1 MKNQFKNIITA
12 VLAFT
17 VAVSA
22 AACTGAD
29 TSTVSSETASE
40 AAAAVIKVGANITP
54 HAEILEQAKPILAE
68 KGITLEIVQLEDSV
82 TPNTGV
88 IEGSLDANYFQH
100 VPYLEQFNSENG
112 SDLVSIGAIHYEPFG
127 IYAGKTNDLSKLE
140 DGAVVAVPNNVT
152 NEARALLL
160 LDDLGY
166 IKLDPNAG
174 IAATPADIT
183 DNPKNISF
191 KEVEAAQVP
200 NVLQDVDYAIIN
212 SNYAIEA
219 GINPVKDSL
228 GIEGSAS
235 AYGNVLVVKEGSENE
250 PKILALKAAL
260 ESQQVVDFINEKYD
274 GAVVSVVENPTDG
287 YSADIDYGKLKGETI
302 TVAASPTPHAE
313 ILAVVADILKEKD
326 ITVDIKEYTDYVQPN
341 NVVDSGEIDA
351 NYFQHIPYLDDFNA
365 ENGTKLVSVSTI
377 HVEPLGLYGGKQS
390 TTDALK

>member
-68 KGITLEIVQLEDSV
+68 KGIKLEVVELEDSI

-88 IEGSLDANYFQH
+88 LEGSLDANYFQH

-160 LDDLGY
+160 LAQEGIISLKEEAGV
-166 IKLDPNAG
+166 NA
-174 IAATPADIT
+174 TVEDIT
-183 DNPKNISF
+183 DNPKNIEF
-191 KEVEAAQVP
+191 KELAPEQLVSALP
-200 NVLQDVDYAIIN
+200 DVDIAVIN
-212 SNYAIEA
+212 GNYAIEGGLHVSQA
-219 GINPVKDSL
+219 LAVEANDGV
-228 GIEGSAS
+228 A
-235 AYGNVLVVKEGSENE
+235 AVTYGNIIATSPDKADDESLKTLVEVLQSDEISN
-250 PKILALKAAL
+250 
-260 ESQQVVDFINEKYD
+260 FIKDKYD
-274 GAVVSVVENPTDG
+274 GAVV
-287 YSADIDYGKLKGETI
+287 
-302 TVAASPTPHAE
+302 
-313 ILAVVADILKEKD
+313 
-326 ITVDIKEYTDYVQPN
+326 
-341 NVVDSGEIDA
+341 
-351 NYFQHIPYLDDFNA
+351 
-365 ENGTKLVSVSTI
+365 
-377 HVEPLGLYGGKQS
+377 PLN
-390 TTDALK
+390 

>member
-1 MKNQFKNIITA
+1 MKNQFKKIITA

-68 KGITLEIVQLEDSV
+68 KGIKLEVVELEDSI

-88 IEGSLDANYFQH
+88 LEGSLDANYFQH

-160 LDDLGY
+160 LAQEGIISLKEEAGV
-166 IKLDPNAG
+166 NA
-174 IAATPADIT
+174 TVEDIT
-183 DNPKNISF
+183 DNPKNIEF
-191 KEVEAAQVP
+191 KELAPEQLVSALP
-200 NVLQDVDYAIIN
+200 DVDIAVIN
-212 SNYAIEA
+212 GNYAIEGGLHVSQA
-219 GINPVKDSL
+219 LAVEANDGV
-228 GIEGSAS
+228 A
-235 AYGNVLVVKEGSENE
+235 AVTYGNIIATSPDKADDESLKTLVEVLQSDEIS
-250 PKILALKAAL
+250 
-260 ESQQVVDFINEKYD
+260 SFIKDKYD
-274 GAVVSVVENPTDG
+274 GAVV
-287 YSADIDYGKLKGETI
+287 
-302 TVAASPTPHAE
+302 
-313 ILAVVADILKEKD
+313 
-326 ITVDIKEYTDYVQPN
+326 
-341 NVVDSGEIDA
+341 
-351 NYFQHIPYLDDFNA
+351 
-365 ENGTKLVSVSTI
+365 
-377 HVEPLGLYGGKQS
+377 PLN
-390 TTDALK
+390 

>member
-1 MKNQFKNIITA
+1 MKKLISAILASALIIT
-12 VLAFT
+12 
-17 VAVSA
+17 SA
-22 AACTGAD
+22 AVFAGCSNNSKSVEIAIPND
-29 TSTVSSETASE
+29 T
-40 AAAAVIKVGANITP
+40 
-54 HAEILEQAKPILAE
+54 
-68 KGITLEIVQLEDSV
+68 
-82 TPNTGV
+82 
-88 IEGSLDANYFQH
+88 
-100 VPYLEQFNSENG
+100 
-112 SDLVSIGAIHYEPFG
+112 
-127 IYAGKTNDLSKLE
+127 
-140 DGAVVAVPNNVT
+140 T

-174 IAATPADIT
+174 ITATPADIT
-183 DNPKNISF
+183 ENPKNISF

-235 AYGNVLVVKEGSENE
+235 AYGNVLVVKEGNENE

-287 YSADIDYGKLKGETI
+287 YSSDIDYDKLKGQTI

-313 ILAVVADILKEKD
+313 ILAIVADILKAKD

-351 NYFQHIPYLDDFNA
+351 NYFQHVPYLDDFNA
-365 ENGTKLVSVSTI
+365 ENGTKLAAVSTI

>member
-68 KGITLEIVQLEDSV
+68 KGIKLEVVELEDSI

-88 IEGSLDANYFQH
+88 VEGSLDANYFQH

-127 IYAGKTNDLSKLE
+127 IYAGKTDDLSKLE

-160 LDDLGY
+160 LAQEGIISLKEEAGV
-166 IKLDPNAG
+166 NA
-174 IAATPADIT
+174 TVEDIT
-183 DNPKNISF
+183 DNPKNIEF
-191 KEVEAAQVP
+191 KELAPEQLVSALP
-200 NVLQDVDYAIIN
+200 DVDIAVIN
-212 SNYAIEA
+212 GNYAIEGGLHVSQA
-219 GINPVKDSL
+219 LAVEANDGLAAKTYGNIIATSPDKKDDPALATLVEVLQGSEIKAF
-228 GIEGSAS
+228 IEG
-235 AYGNVLVVKEGSENE
+235 
-250 PKILALKAAL
+250 
-260 ESQQVVDFINEKYD
+260 KYD
-274 GAVVSVVENPTDG
+274 GAVV
-287 YSADIDYGKLKGETI
+287 
-302 TVAASPTPHAE
+302 
-313 ILAVVADILKEKD
+313 
-326 ITVDIKEYTDYVQPN
+326 
-341 NVVDSGEIDA
+341 
-351 NYFQHIPYLDDFNA
+351 
-365 ENGTKLVSVSTI
+365 
-377 HVEPLGLYGGKQS
+377 PLN
-390 TTDALK
+390 